1 MITQLDIFRN
11 LPLLETE
18 RLRIRKLSL
27 RDANDLFEY
36 ASLPEVAEHVSWDYH
51 RNISDS
57 VRFLRMI
64 TAQYEDGIPSPWGIV
79 LKENSKLIGTIGFHI
94 WSSVNFFAEVGYALS
109 KDYWNR
115 GIMTEAL
122 NTVLDYGFIRMSL
135 NRIEAT
141 CMLDNAASEKVL
153 MKCGMKYEGIMQ
165 KKIFA
170 KEKFHD
176 LKLFAILKTDYINKL
191 YNL

>member
-1 MITQLDIFRN
+1 MNTQPDIFRN

-36 ASLPEVAEHVSWDYH
+36 ASLPEVAEHVSWDHH

-64 TAQYEDGIPSPWGIV
+64 TAQYDDAMPSPWGIV
-79 LKENSKLIGTIGFHI
+79 YKENSKLIGTIGFHI
-94 WSSVNFFAEVGYALS
+94 WNSVNSFAEVGYALS

-122 NTVLDYGFIRMSL
+122 NTVLDYGFNRLCL

-141 CMLDNAASEKVL
+141 CMLDNAASERVL
-153 MKCGMKYEGIMQ
+153 LKCGMKYEGIMQ

-176 LKLFAILKTDYINKL
+176 LKLFAILKTDFINKL
-191 YNL
+191 YNI